1 MINGLSDVPMI
12 HFLCYRQLEMNVK
25 MLFYIRLNRN
35 GVTEYGC
42 FYICFYFGEG
52 CPCEDIS
59 AGWCSV
65 LLAFQHLLGFVI
77 RNAYPNISSEET
89 LVSIVLLYD
98 KIRSVWHFM
107 NY

>member
-52 CPCEDIS
+52 VHVKIS
-59 AGWCSV
+59 VQDGA
-65 LLAFQHLLGFVI
+65 AF
-77 RNAYPNISSEET
+77 Y
-89 LVSIVLLYD
+89 
-98 KIRSVWHFM
+98 
-107 NY
+107 